1 MYTMDV
7 NKKEP
12 PTYEKLR
19 TTEKLNIGI
28 MNALKKTF
36 NLGVKYTKDVM
47 IDITTAEAQILVD
60 MSMSTVD
67 KFMTKVEDNPK
78 LKVMMNTYFPKIV
91 DMLDSNISILRYIG
105 YDYLTKSYNQYINS
119 HKSYVDET
127 GELSQDGLGFKRLL
141 DLTTTLDGQ
150 QPIHQYQ
157 QQQPQHQQSQ
167 RQQPQHQQYTN
178 TQKTTTHQR
187 GGGST
192 NVLILLDRLTDDVL
206 KLPLQIQQ
214 DELIKIADIIKKRV
228 AGQSQVGGRGRRKK
242 NKTRR
247 IKKII
252 RRSIRSFTI

>member
-7 NKKEP
+7 NKKGP

-19 TTEKLNIGI
+19 TTESLNIGI
-28 MNALKKTF
+28 MTALKKSF

-67 KFMTKVEDNPK
+67 KFMTKVEENPK
-78 LKVMMNTYFPKIV
+78 LKVMINTYFPKIM

-119 HKSYVDET
+119 HKSYVDER
-127 GELSQDGLGFKRLL
+127 GDLSRDGLGFKRLL
-141 DLTTTLDGQ
+141 DLTLANPQDTIQQTKTT
-150 QPIHQYQ
+150 PTTTPHSTNIHQ
-157 QQQPQHQQSQ
+157 P
-167 RQQPQHQQYTN
+167 
-178 TQKTTTHQR
+178 R
-187 GGGST
+187 GGGSS
-192 NVLILLDRLTDDVL
+192 NVLILLDNLTDDVL
-206 KLPLQIQQ
+206 KLPFQIQQ

-228 AGQSQVGGRGRRKK
+228 SRQTQVGGRKK
-242 NKTRR
+242 NNRTIRQTHY

-252 RRSIRSFTI
+252 KRTMRKFSRL

>member
-1 MYTMDV
+1 MDV
-7 NKKEP
+7 NTKEP

-119 HKSYVDET
+119 HKSYVDDT
-127 GELSQDGLGFKRLL
+127 GKELSKDGLGFKRLL

-150 QPIHQYQ
+150 QPIHPYQ
-157 QQQPQHQQSQ
+157 Q
-167 RQQPQHQQYTN
+167 QQPQHQQYTN
-178 TQKTTTHQR
+178 TQQTSTHQR

-228 AGQSQVGGRGRRKK
+228 TGQSQVGGRGRRKK
-242 NKTRR
+242 NKNKTRR

-252 RRSIRSFTI
+252 RRTIRSFTI

>member
-28 MNALKKTF
+28 MDALKKTF

-60 MSMSTVD
+60 MTMSTVD

-119 HKSYVDET
+119 HKSYVDDT
-127 GELSQDGLGFKRLL
+127 GKELSKDGLGFKRLL

-150 QPIHQYQ
+150 QPIHQ
-157 QQQPQHQQSQ
+157 QPQH
-167 RQQPQHQQYTN
+167 QQPQHQQYTN
-178 TQKTTTHQR
+178 TQQTSTHQR

-228 AGQSQVGGRGRRKK
+228 TGQSQVGGRGRRKKNK

>member
-1 MYTMDV
+1 MDV
-7 NKKEP
+7 NTKEP

-119 HKSYVDET
+119 HKSYLDDT
-127 GELSQDGLGFKRLL
+127 GKELSKDGLGFKRLL

-150 QPIHQYQ
+150 QPIHQQ
-157 QQQPQHQQSQ
+157 PQPQETPPQQHQQQPLHKPQSQQQHQG
-167 RQQPQHQQYTN
+167 
-178 TQKTTTHQR
+178 
-187 GGGST
+187 GGGSV

-214 DELIKIADIIKKRV
+214 DELIKISDIIKKRV
-228 AGQSQVGGRGRRKK
+228 TSQSQVGGRGRRKK
-242 NKTRR
+242 NKNKTRR

-252 RRSIRSFTI
+252 RRTIRSFTI

>member
-1 MYTMDV
+1 MDV

-19 TTEKLNIGI
+19 TTDKLNIGI

-78 LKVMMNTYFPKIV
+78 LKVMMDTYFPKIV

-119 HKSYVDET
+119 HKSYVNDT
-127 GELSQDGLGFKRLL
+127 GEELSKDGLGFKRLL

-150 QPIHQYQ
+150 QPIHQHQ
-157 QQQPQHQQSQ
+157 QLQPPQH
-167 RQQPQHQQYTN
+167 H
-178 TQKTTTHQR
+178 R
-187 GGGST
+187 GGGGSA

-214 DELIKIADIIKKRV
+214 DELIKIANIIKKRV
-228 AGQSQVGGRGRRKK
+228 SGQSKVGGRGRRKK